1 VICTVH
7 ISLTRVDY
15 MHVAMLVPNFL
26 HLSTASLDLN
36 VSILRLLTEFV
47 PEQIGETPVKFDP
60 RSLRIYVED

>member
-1 VICTVH
+1 
-7 ISLTRVDY
+7 